1 MKEVTGKRKEI
12 LDLIAQGKYTKKE
25 ISDRVEVKP
34 AGVSSQMTYL
44 RWMGYNIEII
54 DGVYKVLTDEEALAF
69 AASKPPKKSNG
80 SKGHPIY
87 KAWRALKTRA
97 KAQESFAK
105 LQEIELPEDTVDIFI
120 DEHNAKMVI
129 LEARIYRN
137 NIILE
142 NLSDADVEVASE
154 VFENDGVINLD
165 GTIEGAPDVPD
176 VPDVDEALKPNDPDN
191 DPDDLI

>member
-12 LDLIAQGKYTKKE
+12 LDLIAEGKYTKKE

-54 DGVYKVLTDEEALAF
+54 DGVYRVLTDEEAAAF
-69 AASKPPKKSNG
+69 AASKPTKKSNG

-97 KAQESFAK
+97 KAQESLDK
-105 LQEIELPEDTVDIFI
+105 LREIELPEDTVDIFI
-120 DEHNAKMVI
+120 DEHNAKMII

-142 NLSDADVEVASE
+142 NLGDADVEAASE
-154 VFENDGVINLD
+154 VFENDGVINID
-165 GTIEGAPDVPD
+165 GTIEG
-176 VPDVDEALKPNDPDN
+176 VPDVDEALEPNDPDN